1 MGVHDGARLG
11 FGTARAVAA
20 YERGRPGYPP
30 EAVAELVGV
39 LAIGPG
45 ATVLDLAAGSGKL
58 TRQLL
63 PAAARLV
70 AVEPSPA
77 MRDRLAAAAPGV
89 RVLEGTAEAI
99 PLPDGSLDAV
109 TVGQAFHWFD
119 GPRAVAE
126 LHRVLRPGGRV
137 GLLWNVRDESVPWM
151 ARITAI
157 VDRHA
162 GDTPRY
168 RDGRWRTAFDASAG
182 FTPLQVRGFSHWH
195 ELDREG
201 LLDRFASISFVAA
214 LPDRARA
221 RVLAE
226 IEQVVEAEPSLAGP
240 GPVRVPYRTDLF
252 WAERRDPADAGRAS
266 GSGG

>member
-1 MGVHDGARLG
+1 MGVHEQARLG

-30 EAVAELVGV
+30 EAVAELVRM
-39 LAIGPG
+39 LAIGRG
-45 ATVLDLAAGSGKL
+45 AAVLDLAAGSGKL

-63 PAAARLV
+63 PAGAGLA

-77 MRDRLAAAAPGV
+77 MRERLAAAAPGV

-126 LHRVLRPGGRV
+126 LQRVLRPGGRV
-137 GLLWNVRDESVPWM
+137 GLVWNVRDESVPWM
-151 ARITAI
+151 ARVTAI

-168 RDGRWRTAFDASAG
+168 RDGRWRAAFDASTG
-182 FTPLQVRGFSHWH
+182 FTPLQVRRFRHRH
-195 ELDREG
+195 ELDRER

-214 LPDRARA
+214 LPDAARA
-221 RVLAE
+221 RVLAD

-240 GPVRVPYRTDLF
+240 GPVMVPYRTDLF
-252 WAERRDPADAGRAS
+252 WAERRVG
-266 GSGG
+266 

>member
-1 MGVHDGARLG
+1 MGVHEEARRG

-20 YERGRPGYPP
+20 YERGRPGYPA
-30 EAVAELVGV
+30 EAVAELVRV
-39 LAIGPG
+39 LGIAPG

-58 TRQLL
+58 TGQLL
-63 PAAARLV
+63 PAAARLL

-77 MRDRLAAAAPGV
+77 MRERLVAAAGGV
-89 RVLEGTAEAI
+89 RVLAGTAEAI
-99 PLPDGSLDAV
+99 PVPDGALDAV

-168 RDGRWRTAFDASAG
+168 RDGTWRAAFDTAAG
-182 FTPLQVRGFSHWH
+182 FTPLQARRFRHHHQLERAALG
-195 ELDREG
+195 
-201 LLDRFASISFVAA
+201 DRFASISFVAA
-214 LPDRARA
+214 LPDATRA

-240 GPVRVPYRTDLF
+240 GPVAVPYRTDLF
-252 WAERRDPADAGRAS
+252 WTERR
-266 GSGG
+266 GS